1 VADPVPWSY
10 ENQEPEA
17 RATETEPE
25 DGLPQRF
32 GANAFMNYAADVV
45 LALSALVVTPL
56 ILHHLGDAAFGV
68 WALAGSVIL
77 YLELFELG
85 FGLATIKQVAED
97 AGRRSGAVVR
107 TINTNFAVLC
117 GFGAFALASG
127 LVIALMAPT
136 LFSVPESLHDETGL
150 VFAVLALSLAA
161 SVPLDVIGSALAGYQ
176 RYDLLSGS
184 NIFGAVLVGVVSA
197 AVVVAG
203 GGLVALAVSNALI
216 MLGMHRL
223 RWSVLKRILPEL
235 RLSPRLVE
243 RRRVVTTARLSGWFL
258 LRDLAEV
265 MIRRVDL
272 VVVGAVLGVEKAAVY
287 AIGAKLAQLGRK
299 SFSPL
304 AKLYL
309 PFASEV
315 SESGDRGRLRSLLLD
330 GTRVAMLI
338 GIPVTLVLSLLALPA
353 VRAWV
358 GPGYREAASVLIFLA
373 AAEGLFS
380 VTETGWHIV
389 AGAGRVRLAATVTI
403 TEALV
408 NLVASLALA
417 KPLGPAGVALGTLIG
432 VVVVDL
438 PMGLI
443 FTSRAV
449 AVPGSELWRR
459 TIRPHVVP
467 VLVTVASLM
476 VIRTHLP
483 EGRTQ
488 VLGGAGLGVAIYL
501 LTYLLTGATESERAR
516 LRSSAA
522 SLRRRVST

>member
-1 VADPVPWSY
+1 LD
-10 ENQEPEA
+10 NQEPEPA
-17 RATETEPE
+17 PAE
-25 DGLPQRF
+25 GLPRRF
-32 GANAFMNYAADVV
+32 GANVFTNYAAEVV
-45 LALSALVVTPL
+45 LAISALIVTPL
-56 ILHHLGDAAFGV
+56 ILRSLGDAAFGV
-68 WALAGSVIL
+68 WALAGSAIL

-85 FGLATIKQVAED
+85 FGLATIKLVAED
-97 AGRRSGAVVR
+97 AERRPGAVVR
-107 TINTNFAVLC
+107 TINTNLAVLS
-117 GFGAFALASG
+117 GFGALALVTG
-127 LVIALMAPT
+127 LVVAWLAPE
-136 LFSVPESLHDETGL
+136 LFSVPEPLREETMV
-150 VFAVLALSLAA
+150 VFAVLAFSLAA
-161 SVPLDVIGSALAGYQ
+161 SVPLDVFGSALAGYQ

-197 AVVVAG
+197 AVVIAG

-216 MLGMHRL
+216 MLAMHRL

-243 RRRVVTTARLSGWFL
+243 RRRMATTARLSGWFL

-272 VVVGAVLGVEKAAVY
+272 VVVGAVLGVETAAVY

-299 SFSPL
+299 SISPL

-315 SESGDRGRLRSLLLD
+315 SETGDRARLKSLLLD
-330 GTRVAMLI
+330 GTRTAMLI
-338 GIPVTLVLSLLALPA
+338 GMPVTLVLALLALPA

-358 GPGYREAASVLIFLA
+358 GPGYRDAATVLVFLA

-380 VTETGWHIV
+380 MTETAWHIL
-389 AGAGRVRLAATVTI
+389 AGSGRVRLAAAVTSA
-403 TEALV
+403 EALV
-408 NLVASLALA
+408 NVVASLALA

-432 VVVVDL
+432 VVLVDL

-449 AVPGSELWRR
+449 GASGGQLWRQ
-459 TIRPHVVP
+459 TLRPHLLPTV
-467 VLVTVASLM
+467 VTVVLLTSMRAYLPVGRPQVLAGASLA
-476 VIRTHLP
+476 V
-483 EGRTQ
+483 
-488 VLGGAGLGVAIYL
+488 GVYL
-501 LTYLLTGATESERAR
+501 LTYLLTGATRGERTR

-522 SLRRRVST
+522 SLRRRVAA